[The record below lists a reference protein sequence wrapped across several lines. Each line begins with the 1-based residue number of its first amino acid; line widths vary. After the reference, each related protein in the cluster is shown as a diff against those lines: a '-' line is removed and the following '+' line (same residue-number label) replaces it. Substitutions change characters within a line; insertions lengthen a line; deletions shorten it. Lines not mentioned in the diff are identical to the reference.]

1 MIDIYV
7 SYRSSKRNRPLSL
20 FNIDRPF
27 LREAVFVKGRMSK
40 MKACLGYLRRG
51 GKKDCR
57 NQDNDYDDVSKE
69 FFISDSYNQHTLQVF
84 TIDKG
89 NG

>member
-1 MIDIYV
+1 MIDIKY
-7 SYRSSKRNRPLSL
+7 KFSL
-20 FNIDRPF
+20 IKIIALFSFSIKLGPF
-27 LREAVFVKGRMSK
+27 LRGLFLKRRMSK

>member
-1 MIDIYV
+1 MGVGGD
-7 SYRSSKRNRPLSL
+7 
-20 FNIDRPF
+20 
-27 LREAVFVKGRMSK
+27 E
-40 MKACLGYLRRG
+40 
-51 GKKDCR
+51 GKKTTRNSC

-89 NG
+89 NGKKKSLKKLLIHGC

>member
-1 MIDIYV
+1 
-7 SYRSSKRNRPLSL
+7 
-20 FNIDRPF
+20 
-27 LREAVFVKGRMSK
+27 

-89 NG
+89 NGKKKV

>member
-1 MIDIYV
+1 MGVVGD
-7 SYRSSKRNRPLSL
+7 
-20 FNIDRPF
+20 
-27 LREAVFVKGRMSK
+27 E
-40 MKACLGYLRRG
+40 
-51 GKKDCR
+51 GKKTTRYSC

-89 NG
+89 NGKKKV

>member
-1 MIDIYV
+1 MGPCL
-7 SYRSSKRNRPLSL
+7 KGGGL
-20 FNIDRPF
+20 FI
-27 LREAVFVKGRMSK
+27 KGRMSK
-40 MKACLGYLRRG
+40 MKACLGHLRRG

-89 NG
+89 NGKKKSLKKLLIHGC